1 MSDSDR
7 PLVRKFNPGMLQG
20 DDEVI
25 RQFVVRNSEL
35 QVLLGVLRDNIDSLS
50 CQHALVIGPRGRG
63 KTMLLARVAAELR
76 AADDLSRTFVPVRL
90 MEESYEVSSLGDFWL
105 EVLFHLAMEVESQ
118 HPDLSVELK
127 KSHSDLAER
136 WQGPEWEDQ
145 TCAAVLEAADLLG
158 KKLVVMVENMQDIC
172 EQADRHFGWKL
183 RKVMQT
189 EPNIVLVASAA
200 SRFEALDASEPF
212 FDIFRTLKLEP
223 LSAVQC
229 ARLWKAI
236 AGESVDGRGIRPLR
250 ILTGGSPRLIAVVAG
265 SRRSLADLMENLAG
279 LVDEHTEYFRSQFG
293 ALTGNKRR
301 VYTALVDLWQPSSAS
316 EIARRSR
323 LDIRGVSTML
333 GRLVRDGVV
342 ETVDNG
348 TRGRYVVVERLTCI
362 YYKMRRQR
370 DGAAVV
376 RRLVDF
382 MRAYYSP
389 EWVTGWLGEVL
400 HDPAQPISVRAEALR
415 SLIAVTAGLEGDD
428 QWNDFLAKPG
438 SMEEIEKIVMD
449 GAQSPTTFEVA
460 VYDRVFKQGG
470 LEGSL
475 RRRRAVAVAALVGV
489 TRSSIQRS
497 TKDALAVCDSVEAI
511 LHELSLQDKY
521 PSRLLLASTRAVTLV
536 GLGDE
541 AAAIDQISAMYDAVP
556 PGRLDVLQVMLG
568 HLMSIITVAAVRAD
582 EDAQQGI
589 VKVLSSEDAKAAMLQ
604 PLIVALRIRLGEP
617 VRAPAEVLDIA
628 SDIVEELERRER
640 LLRAEDATRG

>member
-1 MSDSDR
+1 MSGSDR
-7 PLVRKFNPGMLQG
+7 SVVRKFNPGMLQG

-35 QVLLGVLRDNIDSLS
+35 QALLGVLRENVTSPS

-63 KTMLLARVAAELR
+63 KTMLLARVAAEIR

-105 EVLFHLAMEVESQ
+105 EVLFQLAMEVESQ
-118 HPDLSVELK
+118 NPDLSVELK
-127 KSHSDLAER
+127 KSHSDLAGR

-145 TCAAVLEAADLLG
+145 TCAAVLEVADLLD

-172 EQADRHFGWKL
+172 KQADRHFGWKL

-189 EPNIVLVASAA
+189 EPSVVLIASAT
-200 SRFEALDASEPF
+200 SRFEALDARGPF
-212 FDIFRTLKLEP
+212 FDIFRTVNLGP
-223 LSAVQC
+223 MSAVQC

-236 AGESVDGRGIRPLR
+236 ADESVDERGIQPLR
-250 ILTGGSPRLIAVVAG
+250 ILTGGSPRLIAAVAG
-265 SRRSLADLMENLAG
+265 SRRSLADPMENLAD
-279 LVDEHTEYFRSQFG
+279 LVDERTEYFRSQFR
-293 ALTGNKRR
+293 ALTGHKRR

-316 EIARRSR
+316 EVARRSR
-323 LDIRGVSTML
+323 LDIRAVSTML
-333 GRLVRDGVV
+333 GRLVRDGLV

-348 TRGRYVVVERLTCI
+348 TRGRYAVVERLTCI
-362 YYKMRRQR
+362 CYKMRRQR
-370 DGAAVV
+370 DGVAVV

-382 MRAYYSP
+382 MRAYY
-389 EWVTGWLGEVL
+389 GR
-400 HDPAQPISVRAEALR
+400 DRAEALR
-415 SLIAVTAGLEGDD
+415 SGIAATAGLG
-428 QWNDFLAKPG
+428 N
-438 SMEEIEKIVMD
+438 
-449 GAQSPTTFEVA
+449 
-460 VYDRVFKQGG
+460 
-470 LEGSL
+470 
-475 RRRRAVAVAALVGV
+475 
-489 TRSSIQRS
+489 
-497 TKDALAVCDSVEAI
+497 
-511 LHELSLQDKY
+511 
-521 PSRLLLASTRAVTLV
+521 
-536 GLGDE
+536 E

-628 SDIVEELERRER
+628 SDIVEELERREH